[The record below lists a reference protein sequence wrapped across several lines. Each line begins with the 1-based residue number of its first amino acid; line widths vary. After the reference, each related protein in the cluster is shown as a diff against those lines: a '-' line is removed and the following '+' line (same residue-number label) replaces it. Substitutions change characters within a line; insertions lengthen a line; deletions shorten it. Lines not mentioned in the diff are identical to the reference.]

1 MQAVALL
8 TPTSLFCD
16 PFCSADRHVALARQL
31 HVQRCNRKRLHTA
44 ISVRGAAKTRV
55 MLWWA
60 PPSATIAAQQMSTIS
75 KTGTVRDVLEIYGL
89 FVGVIFSR
97 HFIF

>member
-1 MQAVALL
+1 M
-8 TPTSLFCD
+8 
-16 PFCSADRHVALARQL
+16 PFCSADKHVALARHL
-31 HVQRCNRKRLHTA
+31 HAQRCKRKRLHA
-44 ISVRGAAKTRV
+44 PISVRGPAKTRV
-55 MLWWA
+55 MSWWA